1 MIAPRGMY
9 IRNIAYIPPNPHDIR
24 NADMI
29 ELSKILVGGLSIDLI
44 WREQS

>member
-9 IRNIAYIPPNPHDIR
+9 IRNIAYIPPNHQDIR

-29 ELSKILVGGLSIDLI
+29 ELGDI
-44 WREQS
+44 WRTRFYHGTEFY